1 MSELETQNP
10 TTGTLSERERRDAV
24 RGQLRPLANRRPELY
39 DEDEYTSADYER
51 MMELYQG
58 SMASIDEGVPAYTL
72 TASLYERFS
81 SRGEGEFAGRILSAM
96 RKQFG
101 GHDERPMT

>member
-1 MSELETQNP
+1 MVHFVRPSAGTEIYNLLNPRRGECNVRELSRRPSLGMSELETPNP
-10 TTGTLSERERRDAV
+10 ITGTLSERERRDAV

-58 SMASIDEGVPAYTL
+58 SMASIDEG
-72 TASLYERFS
+72 
-81 SRGEGEFAGRILSAM
+81 
-96 RKQFG
+96 
-101 GHDERPMT
+101 